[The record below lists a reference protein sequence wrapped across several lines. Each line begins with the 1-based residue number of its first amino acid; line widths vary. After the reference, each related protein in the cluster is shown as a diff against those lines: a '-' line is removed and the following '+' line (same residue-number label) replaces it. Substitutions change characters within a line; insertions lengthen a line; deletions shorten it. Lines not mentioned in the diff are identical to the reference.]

1 MLTGIRV
8 NVVFGVGLMVMLLF
22 QISFRLLVIVVVWC
36 LCLLFCLGVL
46 WFDCYVHV
54 NSVVLAFMIFI
65 VYCVVGVWVVVL

>member
-1 MLTGIRV
+1 M

-54 NSVVLAFMIFI
+54 NSVALVFMIFI